1 MRKPITTL
9 LLAVPLAAALLI
21 IPACQKT
28 EEAAP
33 APATAPEAV
42 TESARLRFKE
52 LGFDVSDLRK
62 VGPDFLVEGDMI
74 ITPQAL
80 AAMGDPVV
88 VNGPRGEQYRTYN
101 LVRSPQVITV
111 RGANLSTRISQAL
124 DLAIA
129 NYNALGLGLT
139 FRRVTSGGL
148 IVVRES
154 GTSAGGVAGF
164 PPGNGAPYNS
174 VTIYGGTRNYSLDVC
189 EHVVTHEL
197 GHCVGLRHTD
207 WFNRSLS
214 CGSGG
219 TEGQGT
225 YGAVHIPGTPTG
237 NDANSLMNAC
247 FSSTETGEFSSYDR
261 TALNYLY

>member
-1 MRKPITTL
+1 MRNSITSV
-9 LLAVPLAAALLI
+9 LLALPLAAALLA

-33 APATAPEAV
+33 APAPEAV
-42 TESARLRFKE
+42 TASDRLRFKE

-80 AAMGDPVV
+80 KAMGDPVV

-111 RGANLSTRISQAL
+111 RGANLSTRVSQAL
-124 DLAIA
+124 DLALA
-129 NYNALGLGLT
+129 NYNNLGLGLT
-139 FRRVTSGGL
+139 FRRVTTGGL

-154 GTSAGGVAGF
+154 GSGAGGVAGF
-164 PPGNGAPYNS
+164 PPGNGSPYGS

-189 EHVVTHEL
+189 EHVVTHEI

-207 WFNRSLS
+207 WFNRSYS
-214 CGSGG
+214 CNSGG
-219 TEGQGT
+219 TEGQGSS
-225 YGAVHIPGTPTG
+225 GAVHIPGTPTG
-237 NDANSLMNAC
+237 FDANSIMNAC
-247 FSSTETGEFSSYDR
+247 FTDNETGEFSRYDV

>member
-1 MRKPITTL
+1 L
-9 LLAVPLAAALLI
+9 FLAVPFAAALLV
-21 IPACQKT
+21 IPGCLET
-28 EEAAP
+28 EEAVP
-33 APATAPEAV
+33 AAPEAV
-42 TESARLRFKE
+42 TESARLHFQE

-62 VGPDFLVEGDMI
+62 VGPNFLVEGDMI

-111 RGANLSTRISQAL
+111 RGSNLSSQVSQGL
-124 DLAIA
+124 DRAIA

-139 FRRVTSGGL
+139 FRPVTSGGL
-148 IVVRES
+148 IVVTES
-154 GTSAGGVAGF
+154 GSGAGGVAGF
-164 PPGNGAPYNS
+164 PPGNGNPYGS

-197 GHCVGLRHTD
+197 GHCVGLRHSD
-207 WFNRSLS
+207 WFNRSYS
-214 CGSGG
+214 CNSGG
-219 TEGQGT
+219 TEGQGWA
-225 YGAVHIPGTPTG
+225 GAVHIPGTPTG
-237 NDANSLMNAC
+237 YDPNSIMNAC
-247 FSSTETGEFSSYDR
+247 FSANETGEFSSYDR

>member
-1 MRKPITTL
+1 MRKPFTSL
-9 LLAVPLAAALLI
+9 LLTVPFAAAMLA
-21 IPACQKT
+21 IPACRQT
-28 EEAAP
+28 EEAVP
-33 APATAPEAV
+33 VTAPEIV
-42 TESARLRFKE
+42 TESAKLRFRE

-74 ITPQAL
+74 VTPQAL
-80 AAMGDPVV
+80 AAMGDPVIV
-88 VNGPRGEQYRTYN
+88 RGPRGEQYRTYN

-111 RGANLSTRISQAL
+111 RGASLSSRVSQAL
-124 DLAIA
+124 DRAIA
-129 NYNALGLGLT
+129 NYNALGIGLT

-154 GTSAGGVAGF
+154 GSGAGGVAGF
-164 PPGNGAPYNS
+164 PPGNGAPYGS

-207 WFNRSLS
+207 WFNRAYS

-225 YGAVHIPGTPTG
+225 SGAVHIPGTPTG
-237 NDANSLMNAC
+237 YDANSIMNAC
-247 FSSTETGEFSSYDR
+247 FSSNQTGEFSSYDR